1 MLYSTVQ
8 LLCWNQVQI
17 SITFFKRKVMP
28 FQNLNR
34 FVWWGRKYYM
44 QEKYAIMPIL
54 KELSSSRGHKFTPKA
69 EHTTLQ
75 MLGVIKGSTS
85 SPGTIYC
92 ENASDKMVY

>member
-1 MLYSTVQ
+1 
-8 LLCWNQVQI
+8 
-17 SITFFKRKVMP
+17 MP
-28 FQNLNR
+28 FQNLNN
-34 FVWWGRKYYM
+34 FFWWGRNYYM

-85 SPGTIYC
+85 SPAQFTV
-92 ENASDKMVY
+92 KMPQTKWFTKEYIQ